1 MSKLTH
7 QQEAFAQAVAGGK
20 TQSDAYREAYPKS
33 LKWPDK
39 TLWSKASELM
49 ANGMVLD
56 RVQGLRR
63 PAVERA
69 ELSVDAHIAKL
80 AEIRDAALQAFDFGP
95 AVRAEIA
102 RGQVGGYYVQKT
114 EVVGS
119 VFGQL
124 SAQTKAD
131 MVVLLLNEKARRDA
145 LGHLP
150 APDIEDVQAKPCT

>member
-1 MSKLTH
+1 MPNLTP
-7 QQEAFAQAVAGGK
+7 QQLAFAQAVAGGK
-20 TQSDAYREAYPKS
+20 TQSDAYREAYPRS

-49 ANGMVLD
+49 ANGRVLE
-56 RVQGLRR
+56 RVQSLRR

-102 RGQVGGYYVQKT
+102 RGQVGGHYIQKT

-145 LGHLP
+145 MVKLP
-150 APDIEDVQAKPCT
+150 TPDIEDVEAR